1 VRGDFTNGGKPK
13 ARVACSEVRRKA
25 VGAADSL
32 RGAALVGEAVGTE
45 KRFAGSVGVAE
56 FVGGDD
62 WTIDPHGVLPVRF
75 LFVVVASNRERPF
88 VRRTFCKRPAIAL
101 YLCGN
106 CFRDLMGKR
115 MKYAVWA
122 AVAMIFALHA
132 ACLQPSRSR
141 LLPCAGPVETIAAA
155 GTLDELHELIVS
167 AWACDLVPAVCGS
180 NSVQVHIPV
189 LRLPSHGRDGWQ
201 CPVPERPAEEG
212 RSEILFA
219 VQRVCCERF
228 CASLAQAGYY
238 VLALRKIII

>member
-1 VRGDFTNGGKPK
+1 MPLL
-13 ARVACSEVRRKA
+13 SEKR
-25 VGAADSL
+25 S
-32 RGAALVGEAVGTE
+32 GTE

-167 AWACDLVPAVCGS
+167 AWACDLVAGRLRIELRSCPYSRSEAAVAWAG
-180 NSVQVHIPV
+180 
-189 LRLPSHGRDGWQ
+189 RLAVSGLGAPGGR
-201 CPVPERPAEEG
+201 G

>member
-1 VRGDFTNGGKPK
+1 MRGDFTNGGKPK

-141 LLPCAGPVETIAAA
+141 LLPCAGPVETI
-155 GTLDELHELIVS
+155 
-167 AWACDLVPAVCGS
+167 CC
-180 NSVQVHIPV
+180 
-189 LRLPSHGRDGWQ
+189 GRDT
-201 CPVPERPAEEG
+201 R
-212 RSEILFA
+212 
-219 VQRVCCERF
+219 
-228 CASLAQAGYY
+228 
-238 VLALRKIII
+238 

>member
-1 VRGDFTNGGKPK
+1 MRGDFTNGGKPK

-132 ACLQPSRSR
+132 A
-141 LLPCAGPVETIAAA
+141 
-155 GTLDELHELIVS
+155 
-167 AWACDLVPAVCGS
+167 
-180 NSVQVHIPV
+180 
-189 LRLPSHGRDGWQ
+189 
-201 CPVPERPAEEG
+201 
-212 RSEILFA
+212 
-219 VQRVCCERF
+219 
-228 CASLAQAGYY
+228 
-238 VLALRKIII
+238 

>member
-1 VRGDFTNGGKPK
+1 MRGDFTNGGKPK
-13 ARVACSEVRRKA
+13 ARVACSKVRRKA

-62 WTIDPHGVLPVRF
+62 WTIDLHGVLPVRF
-75 LFVVVASNRERPF
+75 LFVVVASDRERPF

-201 CPVPERPAEEG
+201 CPVSERPAEEG

-228 CASLAQAGYY
+228 CASLSQAGYY

>member
-1 VRGDFTNGGKPK
+1 MRGDFTNGGKPK

-201 CPVPERPAEEG
+201 CPVSDRPAEGG
-212 RSEILFA
+212 RTEIILA
-219 VQRVCCERF
+219 VESVSCERL